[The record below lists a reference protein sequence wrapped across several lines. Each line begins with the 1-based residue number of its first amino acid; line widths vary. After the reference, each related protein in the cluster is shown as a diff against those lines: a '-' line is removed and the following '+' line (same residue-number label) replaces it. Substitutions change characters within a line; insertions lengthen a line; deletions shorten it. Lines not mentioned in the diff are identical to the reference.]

1 VAAILSTAVINTGTL
16 RTVRIDSGLGE
27 EQFRSWWV
35 LGLGV
40 FFALVLVAVLA
51 PIVVAWRAEGLL
63 LVKRAL
69 AAPRSGVP
77 SESQLGAKD
86 RLLHLIRVDRPLLLR
101 PIAALSV
108 LAPFLTAFVTSLVP
122 TA

>member
-1 VAAILSTAVINTGTL
+1 VINTGAL
-16 RTVRIDSGLGE
+16 RTVFGRDE
-27 EQFRSWWV
+27 EEFPSWWV

-51 PIVVAWRAEGLL
+51 PIVVAWRNEGIL
-63 LVKRAL
+63 LVGRAL
-69 AAPRSGVP
+69 GSPRSGVP
-77 SESQLGAKD
+77 SESQLGARD
-86 RLLHLIRVDRPLLLR
+86 RLLRRIGIDRPLLLR

-122 TA
+122 TT